1 MEFIF
6 ELIVTY
12 LFSYPGALVRWMI
25 LKAFGSKKTFGE
37 CLKQDITQNAALGFL
52 LIVVLFIVFQFIIV

>member
-12 LFSYPGALVRWMI
+12 LFSYPGALLRWMI
-25 LKAFGSKKTFGE
+25 LKMFNSKITFEE
-37 CLKQDITQNAALGFL
+37 CLKQDITQNAAIGFL
-52 LIVVLFIVFQFIIV
+52 FLVVLFVFVQFVAT